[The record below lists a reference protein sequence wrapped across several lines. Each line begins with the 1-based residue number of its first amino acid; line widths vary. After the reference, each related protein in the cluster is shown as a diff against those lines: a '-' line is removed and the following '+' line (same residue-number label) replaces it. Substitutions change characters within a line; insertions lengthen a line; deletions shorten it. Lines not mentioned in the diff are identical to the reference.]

1 MKRTSEH
8 QDEIRNRIKL
18 IIDEKELTQKQ
29 FSDISC
35 IAQGDISKYLNG
47 KNTLADSFIYT
58 IILKFSI
65 NPRWLEFGELPMY
78 LSPNMEQNNANSGN
92 GTQINN
98 INGDNNVNMTMPKEA
113 WEMLQSQQK
122 TIESQ
127 QDSVKMAQ
135 VNMME
140 LIKAFNK

>member
-1 MKRTSEH
+1 MKRTKE
-8 QDEIRNRIKL
+8 QENAIIERIKL
-18 IIDEKELTQKQ
+18 IMKEKGLTQKQ
-29 FSDISC
+29 LAEIIDIR
-35 IAQGDISKYLNG
+35 QNHISMYLTG
-47 KNTLADSFIYT
+47 GIPIGESFLYSLIYK
-58 IILKFSI
+58 LLI
-65 NPRWLEFGELPMY
+65 NPLYLENGELPMY
-78 LSPNMEQNNANSGN
+78 LSPNTEQNNTNNGN

>member
-1 MKRTSEH
+1 MKRTE
-8 QDEIRNRIKL
+8 QQNKEIVERIRL
-18 IIDEKELTQKQ
+18 IMKEKNINQKQ
-29 FSDISC
+29 LETLTDV
-35 IAQGDISKYLNG
+35 QQTTLSKYLNG
-47 KNTLADSFIYT
+47 KMLVGDSFLYGLTCI
-58 IILKFSI
+58 FFI
-65 NPRWLEFGELPMY
+65 NPRWLEFGENPRY
-78 LSPNMEQNNANSGN
+78 LSPNVEQNNANQGN

-98 INGDNNVNMTMPKEA
+98 INGDNNVNMTLPKEA

-135 VNMME
+135 INMME

>member
-1 MKRTSEH
+1 MERTIE
-8 QDEIRNRIKL
+8 QEKAIIERIKQ
-18 IIDEKELTQKQ
+18 IMKDNNLTQKQ
-29 FSDISC
+29 LGEKMGVNQNAISR
-35 IAQGDISKYLNG
+35 YLNG
-47 KNTLADSFIYT
+47 TLPIGDGFIYNFVLN
-58 IILKFSI
+58 ILI
-65 NPRWLEFGELPMY
+65 NPRWLEFGENPVY
-78 LSPNMEQNNANSGN
+78 LSPNVEQNNANNGN

-98 INGDNNVNMTMPKEA
+98 VNGDNNVNMTMPKEA

-140 LIKAFNK
+140 IIKAFNK

>member
-1 MKRTSEH
+1 MKRTEEKKK
-8 QDEIRNRIKL
+8 EIIERIK
-18 IIDEKELTQKQ
+18 IILKDKNLNQKQ
-29 FSDISC
+29 LESITG
-35 IAQGDISKYLNG
+35 IQQNAISKYLSGENPI
-47 KNTLADSFIYT
+47 ADGFIYT
-58 IILKFSI
+58 LVYKLFIS
-65 NPRWLEFGELPMY
+65 PQYLEDGIEPMY